1 VIAEAIDTLF
11 IVCHALLL
19 WIAAGAFVATVAL
32 FTLVLSG
39 AWAWR
44 AVRGRHAPATAPQAP
59 SCDSSDANT
68 PQKATRARSVPSWA
82 RQPHDYEDAA

>member
-1 VIAEAIDTLF
+1 MIAEAIDTLF

-19 WIAAGAFVATVAL
+19 WIAAGAFVATAAL

-44 AVRGRHAPATAPQAP
+44 AVRKRHAPDSRPQPVPCGSRDANAPQRA
-59 SCDSSDANT
+59 SQRRT
-68 PQKATRARSVPSWA
+68 PPSWA